1 MVKWEKIR
9 GFNAVNLK
17 LGYPLMAIF
26 TPREVIS
33 DEKGL

>member
-17 LGYPLMAIF
+17 LGYPMITILS
-26 TPREVIS
+26 PREVVS
-33 DEKGL
+33 DEERL